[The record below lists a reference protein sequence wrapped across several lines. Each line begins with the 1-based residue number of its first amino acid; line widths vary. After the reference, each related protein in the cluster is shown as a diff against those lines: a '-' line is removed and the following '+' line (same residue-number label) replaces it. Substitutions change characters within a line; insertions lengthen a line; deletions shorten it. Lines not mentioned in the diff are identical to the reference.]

1 MKCGS
6 ELLVVYY
13 PTRRNVFKK
22 PNVICGYD
30 QFPLSPEDLLVL
42 NLEPRFL
49 NFLFWKTL
57 FDFIQG
63 CLVKSLLANTGD
75 ITNAGSIPGSGRSP
89 GEGNVYPLQY
99 SCLENP
105 MDRGAWWATVHGVT
119 KCWTRLKWLSKYVG
133 CKNIYSRPCFI
144 QGYLCWCS
152 STAVWFLPFPSETFA
167 FHSLQI
173 EILNTSLLF
182 MWEREWEVAVS
193 SPLAFSAG
201 PFLRNS
207 SGLLCID
214 LQAWP
219 RH

>member
-99 SCLENP
+99 SCLENF
-105 MDRGAWWATVHGVT
+105 MDSRTTVHGVA
-119 KCWTRLKWLSKYVG
+119 KALPGLSEQHTH
-133 CKNIYSRPCFI
+133 IYQF
-144 QGYLCWCS
+144 
-152 STAVWFLPFPSETFA
+152 
-167 FHSLQI
+167 
-173 EILNTSLLF
+173 NT
-182 MWEREWEVAVS
+182 
-193 SPLAFSAG
+193 
-201 PFLRNS
+201 
-207 SGLLCID
+207 
-214 LQAWP
+214 
-219 RH
+219 